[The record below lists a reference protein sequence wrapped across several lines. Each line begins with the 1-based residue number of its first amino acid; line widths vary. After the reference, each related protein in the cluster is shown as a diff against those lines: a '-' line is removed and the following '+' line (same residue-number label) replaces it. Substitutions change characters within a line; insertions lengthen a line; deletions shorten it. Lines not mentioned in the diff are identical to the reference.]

1 MTATRTLIVFL
12 TILVFALV
20 AGGVWTWQSI
30 PNWGW
35 AIRSETGEWVMAASD
50 WEMLKYAW
58 PLVMFGMIPLTI
70 AAAILMSFASDTI
83 KERDLRAEIKKL
95 SEKLELANDSVISA
109 KANAKMDLNEQLVAL
124 HKDQQQAELMQG
136 KAIKMRDEARA
147 MAKEAKEIKEY
158 ANERTDKAK
167 KNVKKSKAKAKNAS
181 AAYSR
186 IKNKEKKRREA
197 EEAEMNAEI
206 KKAMDWS

>member
-1 MTATRTLIVFL
+1 MTATRTLIIFL

-50 WEMLKYAW
+50 WAMLKYAW
-58 PLVMFGMIPLTI
+58 PLVLFGMIPLTI
-70 AAAILMSFASDTI
+70 TAAISIAFASETI
-83 KERDLRAEIKKL
+83 KERDLRAEIKKK
-95 SEKLELANDSVISA
+95 SEELELANESAMLA

-124 HKDQQQAELMQG
+124 HKDQQTAELMQE

-158 ANERTDKAK
+158 ANERVEKAK
-167 KNVKKSKAKAKNAS
+167 TNVEKSQTKAKNAS
-181 AAYSR
+181 AGYAR
-186 IKNKEKKRREA
+186 IKGKEKKRKIKNERA
-197 EEAEMNAEI
+197 ERHNLAL
-206 KKAMDWS
+206 